1 MSGLEIG
8 KHVSV
13 FNLVQLG
20 KGHVCMRGEGIH
32 VVGLEIGKTHVRAKS
47 SLLKCPKIIHERYHM
62 KYRIEAP
69 LNID

>member
-13 FNLVQLG
+13 FNRIQLG
-20 KGHVCMRGEGIH
+20 KGHVYMRRGGIH
-32 VVGLEIGKTHVRAKS
+32 VVGLEIGKTRVRAKS
-47 SLLKCPKIIHERYHM
+47 SLLKCPKIIHERYM